1 MHHGGIGDEE
11 PDDGLGKEEAD
22 SGDKNGVEE
31 FQLQAAEEAGADTLF
46 FARAAVLGHQGGGGM
61 ADVLLGHIGKVIDA
75 ACSGKG
81 CHGVD
86 THGVHDGLNGDL
98 AQLNG
103 GLLHGAGPAVA
114 DGLFQQ
120 RGVKNE
126 PAPAQLQHRN
136 FPADIDQAE
145 HAAERFAQHGGK
157 GTTLGAPIQ
166 HLNKEQVAADVQY
179 RTDHQEVQRAFAVAQ
194 RTHGGGEEI
203 IEEGEQQPTEHDA
216 QVVHSDGKDLF
227 RHLQQTEQR
236 ICQDHTGQR
245 EHQGK
250 DGACNGGGG
259 DLTLHQPGVAC
270 PERRADKDACTQAD
284 TVDEQNRQR
293 HQRVGGAH
301 GGKGILAHEFAD
313 NDAVHG
319 VIGQLEQ
326 VAQHE
331 GDRKIDQQRCDRA
344 GRHILGHMEFSFL
357 KSIVC
362 SPTVSF
368 PTQVNTGC
376 GSQHLLRALAL
387 ASCWPRPQQQL
398 PVSATGGGRCC
409 CRPFHY
415 PSGHLLW
422 ETPRRPAKNNIKNL
436 NFAVR

>member
-31 FQLQAAEEAGADTLF
+31 LQLQAAEEAGADTLF
-46 FARAAVLGHQGGGGM
+46 FACTAVLGHQGGGGM

-75 ACSGKG
+75 ACGGKG

-86 THGVHDGLNGDL
+86 THGIHDGLNGDL

-126 PAPAQLQHRN
+126 PAPAQLQHRDL
-136 FPADIDQAE
+136 PADIDQAE

-157 GTTLGAPIQ
+157 GTALGAPIQ
-166 HLNKEQVAADVQY
+166 HLNKEQVAADVQH

-194 RTHGGGEEI
+194 RAHGGGEEI
-203 IEEGEQQPTEHDA
+203 IKEGEQQPAEHDA

-236 ICQDHTGQR
+236 VCQNHTGQR
-245 EHQGK
+245 KYQGK

-259 DLTLHQPGVAC
+259 DLTLHQLGVAC
-270 PERRADKDACTQAD
+270 PECQADKDACTQAD
-284 TVDEQNRQR
+284 TVDKQDRQR

-326 VAQHE
+326 VAQHKGNGE
-331 GDRKIDQQRCDRA
+331 IDQQRCDRA
-344 GRHILGHMEFSFL
+344 GRHILGHLELSFL
-357 KSIVC
+357 YRLNACRPLKIASAERLVPVAISC
-362 SPTVSF
+362 AAAW
-368 PTQVNTGC
+368 
-376 GSQHLLRALAL
+376 RAAPAAGEAGMASVARTRCAARL
-387 ASCWPRPQQQL
+387 ASVL
-398 PVSATGGGRCC
+398 VTAATL
-409 CRPFHY
+409 
-415 PSGHLLW
+415 S
-422 ETPRRPAKNNIKNL
+422 TT
-436 NFAVR
+436 

>member
-31 FQLQAAEEAGADTLF
+31 LQLQAAEEAGADTVF
-46 FARAAVLGHQGGGGM
+46 FARAAVLSHQGGGGM
-61 ADVLLGHIGKVIDA
+61 TDVLLGHIGKVIDA
-75 ACSGKG
+75 ACGGKG

-126 PAPAQLQHRN
+126 PAPAQLQHRDL
-136 FPADIDQAE
+136 PADIDQAE

-157 GTTLGAPIQ
+157 GTALGAPIQ

-284 TVDEQNRQR
+284 TVDEQDRQR

-357 KSIVC
+357 LK
-362 SPTVSF
+362 
-368 PTQVNTGC
+368 
-376 GSQHLLRALAL
+376 
-387 ASCWPRPQQQL
+387 
-398 PVSATGGGRCC
+398 
-409 CRPFHY
+409 
-415 PSGHLLW
+415 
-422 ETPRRPAKNNIKNL
+422 
-436 NFAVR
+436 